1 MAARFQSE
9 FYDIDGQKFKL
20 TIHDD
25 NYSGAA
31 VEQTLDGAVPGFEL
45 AYESEPDQPYQGII
59 ASTLTAHLVNNGGAL
74 TPGCRASHL
83 SLEKMM

>member
-9 FYDIDGQKFKL
+9 FYDIDGQKYKL

-31 VEQTLDGAVPGFEL
+31 VEQTLDGSCARL
-45 AYESEPDQPYQGII
+45 
-59 ASTLTAHLVNNGGAL
+59 
-74 TPGCRASHL
+74 
-83 SLEKMM
+83 